1 MSFNEQM
8 FKLMAKHGKVPDAV
22 YAVNWWQVLL
32 ADASLGIVA
41 VLVGVAIW
49 TWWLGWLGIVVVV
62 AGVWYLLM
70 VGRRVLQWRWLRREA
85 GL

>member
-41 VLVGVAIW
+41 VLVIDPLEEVNVPHRDAHTLAQSSGRIPF
-49 TWWLGWLGIVVVV
+49 
-62 AGVWYLLM
+62 LL
-70 VGRRVLQWRWLRREA
+70 
-85 GL
+85 